1 MARRPLLSFQPS
13 SKLHLRLPGARTSS
27 QPGGR
32 HKSFSEVF
40 SATSFTGEN
49 DRKGLS
55 IPSLSGRPMW
65 PVSAAGSRPINYSVW
80 TELFESTEVLTS
92 IFIDP
97 CLLTVS
103 QRDRASFLRISD
115 IGSST
120 WSQKMWVQALNQE
133 DLLEEGMATHPS
145 TLAWETPW
153 REEAWWAKVHRVAES
168 DMTEHAHRH
177 LASYDRRKCA

>member
-120 WSQKMWVQALNQE
+120 WSQKMWVQAQPAPRMELCDPRQVLQHLWFVASLLCSQE
-133 DLLEEGMATHPS
+133 GLS
-145 TLAWETPW
+145 TPG
-153 REEAWWAKVHRVAES
+153 HRVS
-168 DMTEHAHRH
+168 MG
-177 LASYDRRKCA
+177 RRL